1 MNVQATVHTQQHY
14 RVRIVLLVLSV
25 LLAALMLLSLCLGR
39 YPVSPHTALQILWSG
54 MTGLVPSVPT
64 WTGTDVLVVNTVRL
78 PRVVVASLAGAAL
91 GLSGATLQGLFR
103 NPLVGPQVVGI
114 SNGAAWG
121 GVVAILLGASSVGS
135 LAWTFGFAMLA
146 LVAVFSLSRL
156 SGNASIMSV
165 VLAGIIVSAFFTAL
179 VGLAEFLADAE
190 RQLPGIVYW
199 LLGSFATVT
208 RTSLWVIGLPV
219 LIAGI
224 PLLLMRWHINVLSLG
239 DETATA
245 LGLRAP
251 QLRWLVLCLVTLLV
265 TAQVS
270 VSGAGGWV
278 GLGVPHIARR
288 LVGPNHQALLPAS
301 TLLGALY
308 LLGMDDIA
316 RTMAE
321 QELPIGVL
329 TALMGAPVFAVV
341 FWRSQARGWVRE

>member
-1 MNVQATVHTQQHY
+1 MNVQVTVHTQQHY

-135 LAWTFGFAMLA
+135 RVDL
-146 LVAVFSLSRL
+146 RL
-156 SGNASIMSV
+156 CHARPRGRVQPESTQRQCQHHV
-165 VLAGIIVSAFFTAL
+165 RCAGRHHRECVFTAL

-239 DETATA
+239 DETARPHWGC
-245 LGLRAP
+245 GLPSCAG
-251 QLRWLVLCLVTLLV
+251 WCC
-265 TAQVS
+265 VS
-270 VSGAGGWV
+270 SPCW
-278 GLGVPHIARR
+278 
-288 LVGPNHQALLPAS
+288 
-301 TLLGALY
+301 
-308 LLGMDDIA
+308 
-316 RTMAE
+316 
-321 QELPIGVL
+321 
-329 TALMGAPVFAVV
+329 
-341 FWRSQARGWVRE
+341 

>member
-1 MNVQATVHTQQHY
+1 
-14 RVRIVLLVLSV
+14 
-25 LLAALMLLSLCLGR
+25 
-39 YPVSPHTALQILWSG
+39 
-54 MTGLVPSVPT
+54 
-64 WTGTDVLVVNTVRL
+64 
-78 PRVVVASLAGAAL
+78 
-91 GLSGATLQGLFR
+91 
-103 NPLVGPQVVGI
+103 
-114 SNGAAWG
+114 
-121 GVVAILLGASSVGS
+121 
-135 LAWTFGFAMLA
+135 MLA

-270 VSGAGGWV
+270 VSGAVGWV
-278 GLGVPHIARR
+278 GLVVPHIARR

-321 QELPIGVL
+321 QELPIGADGTDGCARVCGGVL
-329 TALMGAPVFAVV
+329 AIAGE
-341 FWRSQARGWVRE
+341 GWVRE

>member
-265 TAQVS
+265 TAQV
-270 VSGAGGWV
+270 GWAGGATYCATP
-278 GLGVPHIARR
+278 GGTQPSGVAAGVHVA
-288 LVGPNHQALLPAS
+288 GCALPAGHGRHR
-301 TLLGALY
+301 THDGRA
-308 LLGMDDIA
+308 GVADRCADGTDGCA
-316 RTMAE
+316 RVCG
-321 QELPIGVL
+321 GVL
-329 TALMGAPVFAVV
+329 AIAGEGVGA
-341 FWRSQARGWVRE
+341 